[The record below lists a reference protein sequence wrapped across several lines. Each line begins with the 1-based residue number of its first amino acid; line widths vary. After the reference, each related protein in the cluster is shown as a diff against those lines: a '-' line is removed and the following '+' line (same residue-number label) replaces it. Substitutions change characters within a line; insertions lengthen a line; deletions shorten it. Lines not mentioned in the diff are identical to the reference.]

1 MREVIVISFSTC
13 FCVERIVPM
22 KLFYAFISYSFLT
35 VGIGITLGEANIAQA
50 DSLIDTSQLERYGL
64 TRPWFTQVEMDRGR
78 DQVESVFFDGE
89 LITVQTKRGVIQA
102 IDGETGETVWVTH
115 AGSPQ
120 LFTSP
125 IGVGPQHVAV
135 VNGSHLFIFDRSN
148 GKQIWKRQLKG
159 GVIGGPGLSKE
170 YVFVPK
176 VDGTLEAYSLSKPR
190 DWKNVR
196 SIKDTQFS
204 IWHYNSH
211 GKTMVQ
217 PVVLNQTI
225 AWAND
230 RAQFYVAKLN
240 PLQILFRVEAFDNIV
255 APPAY
260 IEGHLYLASVDGYL
274 HKVHGTSGD
283 IRWRFSTGETLVNR
297 PVAMD
302 GFVYL
307 TTTNGGLYRVLA
319 DEDVAKDRGAA
330 KKEESGRAPM
340 KEGKEVWF
348 APNISQV
355 LAVHSDKLFGMDRKG
370 NLRIVDNESGK
381 VLGTIPTHGISIP
394 LTNHINDRVYLV
406 TSNGLVQCIRDIN
419 AVSPIIHDEKG
430 KKAITKN
437 DGENEDPNDLE

>member
-1 MREVIVISFSTC
+1 
-13 FCVERIVPM
+13 M

-35 VGIGITLGEANIAQA
+35 LGAGIALEGSNTAQA
-50 DSLIDTSQLERYGL
+50 DSLIDAGQLEIYGL
-64 TRPWFTQVEMDRGR
+64 TRSWFTQVEMDSGR

-102 IDGETGETVWVTH
+102 IDGETGGTVWVTH
-115 AGSPQ
+115 VGSPQ

-125 IGVGPQHVAV
+125 IGVGSQHVAV
-135 VNGSHLFIFDRSN
+135 VNGSRLFVFDRSN
-148 GKQIWKRQLKG
+148 GKQIWTRKLQG

-225 AWAND
+225 GWAND

-240 PLQILFRVEAFDNIV
+240 PPKIAFRVELFDNVV
-255 APPAY
+255 APPTC
-260 IEGHLYLASVDGYL
+260 IGEHFYLTSVDGYL
-274 HKVHGTSGD
+274 HKVHGTSGK
-283 IRWRFSTGETLVNR
+283 IQWRFSTGETLVSR

-307 TTTNGGLYRVLA
+307 TTANGGLYRLLA
-319 DEDVAKDRGAA
+319 DEDVARKQGANQRQNVA
-330 KKEESGRAPM
+330 GQSPG

-348 APNISQV
+348 TPNISQI
-355 LAVHSDKLFGMDRKG
+355 LAVHPDKLFGIDRKG
-370 NLRIVDNESGK
+370 NMRIVDNESGK
-381 VLGTIPTHGISIP
+381 VLGTIPTHEISIP
-394 LTNHINDRVYLV
+394 LTNHLNDRIYLV
-406 TSNGLVQCIRDIN
+406 SSNGLVQCIRDVN
-419 AVSPIIHDEKG
+419 AVKPIIHD
-430 KKAITKN
+430 KKRKEGANKN
-437 DGENEDPNDLE
+437 DEENEDPNDRE